1 MTKTMETDGQTRRT
15 LASQLD
21 RMDQVID
28 GLAEGL
34 NAAVAG
40 AVQEAVGLAV
50 KEAVQAVLSEVLANP
65 TLREQLQNASSPA
78 PPAEPAHNSEGG
90 GKGRLAALCGHVR
103 DKLWSACRAGAERL
117 RWAGQAAAWAWR
129 LAGDRVRAVL
139 LAGAGAAAA
148 GAAYLARTSLAAAAH
163 RLSDGARALAGRAWG
178 AFRRVLPALAPCV
191 T

>member
-1 MTKTMETDGQTRRT
+1 MSKTMEADGQTRKT

-40 AVQEAVGLAV
+40 AVQGAVGLAV

-78 PPAEPAHNSEGG
+78 PPDEPANKGGG
-90 GKGRLAALCGHVR
+90 GKGRLAVLGSRVG
-103 DKLWSACRAGAERL
+103 DKLRSACRAGAERL
-117 RWAGQAAAWAWR
+117 RQAGQAARWAWR

-139 LAGAGAAAA
+139 LAGAGLAAAA
-148 GAAYLARTSLAAAAH
+148 AAYLARTSLAASVR
-163 RLSDGARALAGRAWG
+163 RLWVTAKSLASRAWG
-178 AFRRVLPALAPCV
+178 AFRRVLQTVATCV

>member
-50 KEAVQAVLSEVLANP
+50 KEAVQAVLREVLANP

-78 PPAEPAHNSEGG
+78 PPDEPAHDSEG
-90 GKGRLAALCGHVR
+90 GKGRLAVLCSRVGATLR
-103 DKLWSACRAGAERL
+103 SACRAGADRL
-117 RWAGQAAAWAWR
+117 RQAGQAASWAWR
-129 LAGDRVRAVL
+129 LAGNRVRAVL
-139 LAGAGAAAA
+139 LAGAGLAAAA
-148 GAAYLARTSLAAAAH
+148 AAYLARTSLAAAAR
-163 RLSDGARALAGRAWG
+163 RLCEGAKAQAGKAWG